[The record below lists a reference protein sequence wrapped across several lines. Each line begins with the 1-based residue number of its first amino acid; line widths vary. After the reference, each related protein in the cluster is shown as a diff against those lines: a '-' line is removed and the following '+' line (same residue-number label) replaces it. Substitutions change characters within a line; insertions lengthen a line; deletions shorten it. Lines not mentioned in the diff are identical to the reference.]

1 MVHYRRV
8 GPFPRS
14 GDEMT
19 ERNEGAGRDPGAAT
33 LAGYEP
39 PKVEQTVT
47 PAELE
52 QEIRYAGD
60 VTADA

>member
-1 MVHYRRV
+1 
-8 GPFPRS
+8 
-14 GDEMT
+14 MT
-19 ERNEGAGRDPGAAT
+19 ERNEGAGRDPESAT

-39 PKVEQTVT
+39 PKVEQVLT

-60 VTADA
+60 TTADA